1 MISSIEF
8 NRLFSKNIFYVLLKE
23 SKKDLKGN
31 VDLEGNVLTNG
42 LNATAIQ
49 IDELSKN
56 YVGGGYTFYDIQNI
70 PFFFEENQFVCKATV
85 PNATNVPVLQHTIER
100 DKTNAQVYKTNA
112 IMIDLETKIRL
123 EEWEAWLN
131 ADFCKMAVKKNGFSM
146 SCVANQTPEL
156 CIVAIENGGSLKYI
170 KKELITPELC
180 LMAVNRLGPNIGF
193 VPDEI
198 ITDELRKMAI
208 KQDFFSIMYIP
219 QKDRTPELCEFIVRN
234 NGYNLAMLH
243 ECHRTKDICDIA
255 FQNNVRAFQFIPRDF
270 ITQEICEAY
279 INSRSEYW
287 NEGLKNVPKKFITQE
302 MCETAVKQHAG
313 DFEFVPQRFITKEM
327 CETAVKRDGNL
338 IRFVPECFL
347 TLELCKLA
355 VENDRSSHYL
365 VPLQYKVECEN
376 HILEFYGK

>member
-31 VDLEGNVLTNG
+31 VDLEGNVLTDG
-42 LNATAIQ
+42 LNATAMQ
-49 IDELSKN
+49 INELSKN

-70 PFFFEENQFVCKATV
+70 AFFFAENQYVCKATV
-85 PNATNVPVLQHTIER
+85 PNATNVPVLQHTIEEY
-100 DKTNAQVYKTNA
+100 KMKAQVYKTNA
-112 IMIDLETKIRL
+112 IIIDLENKIRL

-146 SCVANQTPEL
+146 SCIANQTSEL
-156 CIVAIENGGSLKYI
+156 AIVALENGGSLKYI

-180 LMAVNRLGPNIGF
+180 ELAVNRLGPNIEF

-198 ITDELRKMAI
+198 ITNELRKMAI

-234 NGYNLAMLH
+234 NGYNIFMLD

-255 FQNNVRAFQFIPRDF
+255 FQNNVRAFQFIPQCF
-270 ITQEICEAY
+270 IT
-279 INSRSEYW
+279 R
-287 NEGLKNVPKKFITQE
+287 E
-302 MCETAVKQHAG
+302 MCETAVKQNGLAL
-313 DFEFVPQRFITKEM
+313 EFV
-327 CETAVKRDGNL
+327 KRNHQ
-338 IRFVPECFL
+338 
-347 TLELCKLA
+347 TLELCIMALKQNKLA
-355 VENDRSSHYL
+355 WEHVSKKFKTPELCKLYA
-365 VPLQYKVECEN
+365 
-376 HILEFYGK
+376 